1 MSEHK
6 PKKKFSDILVVVA
19 IFGGIGSFFGIF
31 IGFAIGNFVLSLIM
45 GIILVVFLLYLL
57 IEHLVTKSKEKTIPN
72 SGTTSTSNSSTGGPR
87 TTTPP
92 PSRQPTRKVSD
103 EFLLKM
109 DEYIAKEYPNL
120 PLNRIGQL
128 PRGNGDRLEYARH
141 VSSAMQKHLG
151 LKYQIITISLF
162 DSKTDP
168 NKEKQE
174 TGTFQRTGL
183 ITADIK
189 IDSSLDFMMFD
200 ACLAHEFAH
209 AFQSFNGKQPY
220 EDGTIEE
227 EQFTDLLTFY
237 LGFDRIVKLGYYGY
251 QKKLGYVNDG
261 DFLKIEEIYS
271 KRTSAPDTYAK
282 EKAELAQLAD
292 LYERMVVELI
302 DECNQLLNKYLPPE
316 DKTFVLETKEHYDS
330 AEEKEKIKQYK
341 ENIERRAKSNV
352 DLDITGLE
360 IRLEDLMKT
369 KQKLDRIYNFIFTNK

>member
-1 MSEHK
+1 MSDNK
-6 PKKKFSDILVVVA
+6 PKKKLSDILVVVA

-45 GIILVVFLLYLL
+45 GIILVVCLLYLL
-57 IEHLVTKSKEKTIPN
+57 IEHLVTKSKEKTMPN
-72 SGTTSTSNSSTGGPR
+72 IGTASTSNSTSDGPR

-120 PLNRIGQL
+120 PLSRIGQL
-128 PRGNGDRLEYARH
+128 PRGNGDRLDYARQ

-162 DSKTDP
+162 DSKTDT

-174 TGTFQRTGL
+174 AGTFQRTGL

-189 IDSSLDFMMFD
+189 IDSSLDLMMFD

-220 EDGTIEE
+220 EDGSIEE

-302 DECNQLLNKYLPPE
+302 DECDQLLNKYLPPE
-316 DKTFVLETKEHYDS
+316 DKTFVLETKKQYSSD
-330 AEEKEKIKQYK
+330 EEKTKIKQYK

-360 IRLEDLMKT
+360 IRLENLMKS
-369 KQKLDRIYNFIFTNK
+369 KEKLDRIYNFVFTN